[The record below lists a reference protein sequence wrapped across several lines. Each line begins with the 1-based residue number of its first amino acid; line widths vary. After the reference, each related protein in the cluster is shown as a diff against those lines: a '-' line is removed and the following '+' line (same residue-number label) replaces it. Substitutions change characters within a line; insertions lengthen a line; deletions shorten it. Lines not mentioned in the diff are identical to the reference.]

1 MPNDNRVS
9 SPIYSTVKSQRTL
22 DEIKELLIKILEK
35 MMEIG
40 NDNSYDPNHGTCCRN
55 GCEKCEQ

>member
-1 MPNDNRVS
+1 MPNDNRIS

>member
-22 DEIKELLIKILEK
+22 NEIQEQIIKIVDILQIIVERMTK
-35 MMEIG
+35 
-40 NDNSYDPNHGTCCRN
+40 
-55 GCEKCEQ
+55 